1 MSLLTL
7 KEQIQVYAQKAQKQG
22 LVAGTSGNFSLRAPD
37 GNILITPSGLDYG
50 EMDADDVVVITL
62 DGTVI
67 EGTRRP
73 SSEWPMHAEIYKNM
87 PHVQSVVHTHSPY
100 ATAFAVVNEPIPLVL
115 VEMVYFLLGDVR
127 VAPVAVQGTPQVG
140 LGVVEA
146 LQGRG
151 ACLMQNH
158 GVVSVGNTL
167 PEAFLRAEYT
177 ETAAHI
183 CLMAKA
189 IGTPVPISE
198 AIVQEMRERMK

>member
-1 MSLLTL
+1 M
-7 KEQIQVYAQKAQKQG
+7 
-22 LVAGTSGNFSLRAPD
+22 RA
-37 GNILITPSGLDYG
+37 
-50 EMDADDVVVITL
+50 EDVVVINL
-62 DGTVI
+62 DGTVM

-73 SSEWPMHAEIYKNM
+73 SSEWPMHAEIYKHM

-140 LGVVEA
+140 LGVVDA
-146 LQGRG
+146 LQDRG

-158 GVVSVGNTL
+158 GVVSIGNTL

-177 ETAAHI
+177 EAAAHI

-189 IGTPVPISE
+189 IGTPIPLPD
-198 AIVQEMRERMK
+198 AIVWEMRERMK